1 MCQSCVSIHNFF
13 YNVPPNKRSPQPQDK
28 VGNQVVRLGNLNVP
42 PPVPPPGAVELGA
55 GRGVR
60 PPTPQPSIISQGAA
74 SCQVFLEKYFFF
86 FFFFYY
92 IPPFIIS
99 HFGGVCQV
107 FFKNFFKKIFHFS
120 IDFCFL
126 IWYNY
131 YRN

>member
-1 MCQSCVSIHNFF
+1 MRVLNSLFF
-13 YNVPPNKRSPQPQDK
+13 VFFFAVPPNKRSPQPQDK
-28 VGNQVVRLGNLNVP
+28 VGNQVVRLGNLNPP
-42 PPVPPPGAVELGA
+42 PPVPVPGAVELGA
-55 GRGVR
+55 GWGVR
-60 PPTPQPSIISQGAA
+60 PPNPPTFYYITR
-74 SCQVFLEKYFFF
+74 SCVLSSLFRKIF

-99 HFGGVCQV
+99 HSGSVCQV
-107 FFKNFFKKIFHFS
+107 FFKKFLKKIFHFS